1 MESAM
6 NLKPPKAFWPFAGK
20 VIVLHTLTYILFG
33 IIFFHVNDYAS
44 TMGVAEG
51 SEHMRRTTSLW
62 VYMGPLFQ
70 PIRGLLY
77 AIALFPFR
85 RILLEQK
92 HGWLAL
98 WGLLM
103 VVGILSTSGPN
114 PGSIEGIVYTRVP
127 LLVHLRYS
135 AEVYLQTLS
144 FAWLLVR
151 WDKSSTRRAEQPLGA
166 PAGIGSDILKS
177 LGSGLAALVG
187 FVLVGAFSAWMIGVS
202 MTELSRQPAAAV
214 LGWALPLLNMIAAF
228 YLGRRRAR
236 GDASLG
242 AAVGTLIGVNLIVP
256 MVTGFLLTPSAAPG
270 AMLLLNLLPA
280 AIVYAAIL
288 LFWRPGPEARQALST

>member
-1 MESAM
+1 MS
-6 NLKPPKAFWPFAGK
+6 LKPPKTFWPFAGK
-20 VIVLHTLTYILFG
+20 VIVLHTLTYIFFG

-51 SEHMRRTTSLW
+51 SEHMRPTTSIW
-62 VYMGPLFQ
+62 IYMGPLFQ

-85 RILLEQK
+85 RTLLELK

-151 WDKSSTRRAEQPLGA
+151 WDKASARTAELPSGT
-166 PAGIGSDILKS
+166 PGIGSDIFKS
-177 LGSGLAALVG
+177 LGTGAASLVG
-187 FVLVGAFSAWMIGVS
+187 FILVGAISAAIIGVS
-202 MTELSRQPAAAV
+202 MTELSREPAAAV
-214 LGWALPLLNMIAAF
+214 LGWALPLLNTIAAF

-236 GDASLG
+236 GVPFTRTAI
-242 AAVGTLIGVNLIVP
+242 AALISVNLVVP
-256 MVTGFLLTPSAAPG
+256 MLTGFFLSPSEAPG
-270 AMLLLNLLPA
+270 GALLLNLLPA
-280 AIVYAAIL
+280 SIVYASIL
-288 LFWRPGPEARQALST
+288 LFWRPGPEASEAVPT